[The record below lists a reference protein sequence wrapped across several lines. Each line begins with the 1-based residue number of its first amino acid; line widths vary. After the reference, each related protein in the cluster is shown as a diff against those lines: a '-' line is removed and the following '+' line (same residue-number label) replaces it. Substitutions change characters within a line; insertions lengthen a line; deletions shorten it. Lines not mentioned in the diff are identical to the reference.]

1 MQQRIK
7 GGLIDAGAE
16 DKDVNRL
23 EDGAAEDEQ
32 TQSRRR
38 RRFR

>member
-1 MQQRIK
+1 MM
-7 GGLIDAGAE
+7 
-16 DKDVNRL
+16 

-38 RRFR
+38 RRFRSIGMIGSSYS